1 VVAEGKDFASA
12 GARRRGVLHTA
23 TVRMRLAVAAV
34 LAALS
39 ALPAAGGGARGLLP
53 AAASP
58 APGGLETAV
67 TDPVAFGGPA
77 VQTAL
82 RGVRR
87 TGAHAVRLHLEWRR
101 VAPTGSHK
109 PAAFNAADPAEPA
122 YRWSGFDR
130 QVELAA
136 AAGLEPIVSVQ
147 VAPEWAERSPTGAEG
162 TRNPSPS
169 EFGSFARAAA
179 RRYGGGFR
187 GLPRVRYWQAWNEP
201 NLDWFLMPQFQG
213 GAAVSPAAYRALL
226 NAFAAAVKSIHRDN
240 VVIAGGTSPFGEIN
254 RAVSPL
260 RFMRELLCIRPSC
273 SARVTFDVWAHHPYT
288 NGGPT
293 HQARQP
299 DDVSLGDLPDMRRL
313 LDTAW
318 RTKHI
323 RAARRPAFWVTEFS
337 WDSYPPDRYAVPLS
351 LHGRWVSE
359 AMYRMWRAGVSLV
372 TWFQLRDEP
381 LGTSNF
387 QSGLYFS
394 TGTGYRLT
402 RAKPALTA
410 FRFPF
415 VALRSGSRTL
425 VWGRTPGGNPA
436 QVAVEQ
442 QSGRAWKRVA
452 VLRTTPLG
460 IFTARLQS
468 KPVGRFRGRVLGGAD
483 LSLPFAA
490 KAPPDLKLENPFGR

>member
-1 VVAEGKDFASA
+1 
-12 GARRRGVLHTA
+12 
-23 TVRMRLAVAAV
+23 VAAV
-34 LAALS
+34 LAVLS
-39 ALPAAGGGARGLLP
+39 ALPAAAGGARRFLP
-53 AAASP
+53 AASTAGP
-58 APGGLETAV
+58 AGLETAV
-67 TDPVAFGGPA
+67 TDPVAFGGA
-77 VQTAL
+77 AMQTAL
-82 RGVRR
+82 RGVPR
-87 TGAHAVRLHLEWRR
+87 TGAHAVRLHLEWRH
-101 VAPTGSHK
+101 VAPAGRRK
-109 PAAFNAADPAEPA
+109 PASFDAANPAEPA
-122 YRWSGFDR
+122 YRWAGFDR
-130 QVELAA
+130 QVKLSV

-147 VAPEWAERSPTGAEG
+147 VAPEWAERGPTGADG
-162 TRNPSPS
+162 TRNPSPA

-179 RRYGGGFR
+179 RRYAGGFR

-201 NLDWFLMPQFQG
+201 NLDWFLMPQFQSG
-213 GAAVSPAAYRALL
+213 NAVSPASYRALV
-226 NAFAAAVKSIHRDN
+226 NAFAGAVKSVHRDN
-240 VVIAGGTSPFGEIN
+240 VVIAGGTSPFGEVN

-293 HQARQP
+293 HQARQA

-318 RTKHI
+318 RTKRI
-323 RAARRPAFWVTEFS
+323 RAARRPTFWVTEFS
-337 WDSYPPDRYAVPLS
+337 WDSYPPDRYAVPAS

-381 LGTSNF
+381 VGKSNF
-387 QSGLYFS
+387 QSGLFFY
-394 TGTGYRLT
+394 TGTTYRLA

-425 VWGRTPGGNPA
+425 VWGRTPGGKA
-436 QVAVEQ
+436 ARVAVEQ
-442 QSGRAWKRVA
+442 HSGRAWKRVA
-452 VLRTTPLG
+452 ILRTTSRG

-468 KPVGRFRGRVLGGAD
+468 KPVGRFRSRLLGGAGV
-483 LSLPFAA
+483 SLPFAA
-490 KAPPDLKLENPFGR
+490 KPPPDLTLENPFGR